1 VNEEFGEML
10 KQNVINCLS
19 MPEFAQKVKSLSLSL
34 ASVAKVELMSGKF
47 QNCFNFFQQMAEQP
61 NQQMKLAGI
70 LCLSYTCQ
78 DLPMQFYEQHRDVII
93 GGLLGQV
100 NTQDI
105 EMTRQALNGFCRAK
119 LVTREHF
126 QDDNKRNFILAKLVE
141 CFQINNEE
149 VLVAVWSVLNDIS
162 TYLYSYI
169 GDYLQ
174 QIGDLTLLLIQTPE
188 LSGVASQALEFWTSL
203 CYIEQDFPERSLHI
217 VQQTFEALLTICFT
231 AFESELK
238 SQDKDVDINEDNE
251 FTRIV
256 AFQGLNLAQN
266 VLKICGQPVFDKVLD
281 KARTHYFGKDTW

>member
-1 VNEEFGEML
+1 ML

-19 MPEFAQKVKSLSLSL
+19 MPEFEHKVKSLSLSL
-34 ASVAKVELMSGKF
+34 ASVAKVELMNGKF

-61 NQQMKLAGI
+61 NKQMKLAGI

-100 NTQDI
+100 NPQDI

-119 LVTREHF
+119 LVTKEHF

-203 CYIEQDFPERSLHI
+203 CYIEQDFP
-217 VQQTFEALLTICFT
+217 A
-231 AFESELK
+231 
-238 SQDKDVDINEDNE
+238 
-251 FTRIV
+251 
-256 AFQGLNLAQN
+256 GLIGMA
-266 VLKICGQPVFDKVLD
+266 
-281 KARTHYFGKDTW
+281 A